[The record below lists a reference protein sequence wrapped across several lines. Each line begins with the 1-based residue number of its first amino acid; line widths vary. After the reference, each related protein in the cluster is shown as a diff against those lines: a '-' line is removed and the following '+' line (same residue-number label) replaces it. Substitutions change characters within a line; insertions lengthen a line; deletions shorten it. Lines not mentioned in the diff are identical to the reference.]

1 MKDPKWLLSEFVVA
15 VHQWVLAE
23 HGGPEGI
30 RDEKILDSAL
40 ARPLNKNVYEPNS
53 TVFDLAAAY
62 SYGIA
67 MDHPFVD
74 GNKRTALMAG
84 LVFLDINGQNFS
96 ASEPATAAAF
106 ESLAAGDLREIE
118 LSRWFQDNC
127 DAF

>member
-1 MKDPKWLLSEFVVA
+1 MKNPKWLLADFVVTA
-15 VHQWVLAE
+15 HSLVLAA

-30 RDEKILDSAL
+30 RDEKMLESAL
-40 ARPLNKNVYEPNS
+40 ARPLNKNAYEPKS

-74 GNKRTALMAG
+74 GNKRTALVAG
-84 LVFLDINGQNFS
+84 LVFLDINGQKFN
-96 ASEPATAAAF
+96 ASEPGTAAAF
-106 ESLAAGDLREIE
+106 ESLAAGSLTEEE

-127 DAF
+127 DA

>member
-1 MKDPKWLLSEFVVA
+1 MKNPKWLLADFVIA
-15 VHQWVLAE
+15 AHNIVLAE

-30 RDEKILDSAL
+30 RDPKMLDSAL
-40 ARPLNKNVYEPNS
+40 ARPRNKNAYEPQS

-84 LVFLDINGQNFS
+84 LVFLDINKESFS
-96 ASEPATAAAF
+96 GSEAATAAVF
-106 ESLAAGDLREIE
+106 ESLAAGKFTEEE
-118 LSRWFQDNC
+118 LSRWYQENC
-127 DAF
+127 GG